1 MLDSWWENKA
11 QEVEHFAETHNSTM
25 FISSIKSIYGPT
37 QSSTPPPDFSRWY
50 VLQSSRTKR
59 ASTRDDGVTS
69 AINLLNRPSSFNNA
83 ALDIVPQQ
91 PFQEQLDLPSTL
103 KEVKKAISAGKA
115 PGKDEIPGE
124 SYKAAGPAALEAFHS
139 VVTSIWEDEDR

>member
-1 MLDSWWENKA
+1 MGA
-11 QEVEHFAETHNSTM
+11 
-25 FISSIKSIYGPT
+25 
-37 QSSTPPPDFSRWY
+37 
-50 VLQSSRTKR
+50 
-59 ASTRDDGVTS
+59 TS

-91 PFQEQLDLPSTL
+91 PFQEQLDLPPTL

-115 PGKDEIPGE
+115 AGKDEIPGE

-139 VVTSIWEDEDR
+139 VVTSIWEDEDRQQELRDASIVSLFKGKGSGADCGK